1 MNLKLAHV
9 GDLIG
14 MHFNIPYYQRGYKW
28 EAKQVLDLLD
38 DLFEFQQNC
47 PKEKQFY
54 CLQPLV
60 VCKNKVLSRKDT
72 VVFDVIDGQQR
83 LTTLFLLMGYLGMSV
98 FELRYERAVKK
109 NEDHNL
115 WENGRLDYRVL
126 QSFSDKEMADNPDY
140 FYMKQAMACIDGW
153 IAEKKKEY
161 PRIEDLMKD
170 VLQDRNYKN
179 SDLPFYELAEDK
191 NGNQSDVR
199 FIWYEDEATGG
210 SSIDT
215 FKRLNYGKTPLTA
228 TELIKA
234 LLLQCDVYKNRKA
247 EMKQIA
253 FRMSTEWDA
262 MEKALQDDFMWSMLF
277 PLKYEK
283 ASRIDIVLSFVSREL
298 QEKHGIEVKVS
309 EEDKD
314 YDYLV
319 FNKFIEREVQNN
331 RQYDDVV
338 KELVQNNRQYDDVVK
353 ELWANIQDTFAIFR
367 SWFEDRELYH
377 LTGLYLTLLTPD
389 SKKHLQTLRSL
400 VAEFKNNNRQAYV
413 DNVLKKKIGALIQFD
428 ASKFSESEEP
438 SLVNLYY
445 GKFSSEIVRILLTY
459 NVDVTMKHGQDRAY
473 FPFRFY
479 QNTTPSLEHI
489 HPQNLHDEDIDF
501 VTRCRWFKDKCAE
514 LSEED
519 MKEEKLR
526 EAVDKLRSVLY
537 LSAEE
542 ESEKKSDDAKK
553 SLKEKSEQYASNEYE
568 YGQLLKVID
577 NHFNE
582 LADINEKELHNIS
595 NMALVDNI
603 TNTRL
608 GNRLLNTKRAVLLN
622 VSDNYDRTC
631 GKQGACVYMGT
642 WKVFNKEY
650 TPNATD
656 LRFWTRIDRENYL
669 NALKNTY
676 DEYTK

>member
-1 MNLKLAHV
+1 MNLKLAHLEN
-9 GDLIG
+9 LIG
-14 MHFNIPYYQRGYKW
+14 MRFNIPYYQRGYRW
-28 EAKQVLDLLD
+28 ETKQVLDLLD
-38 DLFEFQQNC
+38 DLFEFQQSN
-47 PKEKQFY
+47 PEPGSFY

-60 VCKNKVLSRKDT
+60 VCKNSVLSNENF

-83 LTTLFLLMGYLGMSV
+83 LTTLFLMMNHLSLNAFG
-98 FELRYERAVKK
+98 LRYERAVIR
-109 NEDHNL
+109 EESPNL
-115 WENGRLDYRVL
+115 WENGRLDYKVL

-153 IAEKKKEY
+153 IAEKKNEF

-179 SDLPFYELAEDK
+179 SDLPFYELTEDK
-191 NGNQSDVR
+191 NSKQSDVR

-283 ASRIDIVLSFVSREL
+283 ASRIDIVLSFVSIEL
-298 QEKHGIEVKVS
+298 QEKHGIEVKAS
-309 EEDKD
+309 GDDKD

-319 FNKFIEREVQNN
+319 FNKYIEREVQNN
-331 RQYDDVV
+331 RQYD
-338 KELVQNNRQYDDVVK
+338 EVVK
-353 ELWANIQDTFAIFR
+353 ELWANIQDTFAIFG

-377 LTGLYLTLLTPD
+377 LTGLYLTLLNQNAQKDMQTLY
-389 SKKHLQTLRSL
+389 KKHMQTLREL
-400 VAEFKNNNRQAYV
+400 VEKFKSSNRQSYIE
-413 DNVLKKKIGALIQFD
+413 NVLKKNIGNLIRIKESRSD
-428 ASKFSESEEP
+428 DSEEH
-438 SLVNLYY
+438 SFENLYY
-445 GKFSSEIVRILLTY
+445 GKFSSEMGKILLVY
-459 NVDVTMKHGQDRAY
+459 NVDVTMRHGQDRAY

-479 QNTTPSLEHI
+479 QTTTPSLEHI

-514 LSEED
+514 LRDED
-519 MKEEKLR
+519 MKDEKLR
-526 EAVDKLRSVLY
+526 AAVDGLNGILN

-553 SLKEKSEQYASNEYE
+553 SLKEKSERYAANEYE

-577 NHFNE
+577 DHFNE
-582 LADINEKELHNIS
+582 LADIDEKELHNIS
-595 NMALVDNI
+595 NMALVDSI

-608 GNRLLNTKRAVLLN
+608 GNGLLNTKRSVLLK
-622 VSDNYDRTC
+622 VSEEYDSTN
-631 GKQGACVYMGT
+631 GNQGACVYMGT

-650 TPNATD
+650 APDATN
-656 LRFWTRIDRENYL
+656 LRFWTKIDRENYL
-669 NALKNTY
+669 NALKTTY